1 MSAARLNYYARM
13 CAVIKARRM
22 LAFPTLQYKAN
33 RPSLQG
39 AETLVDRKHFVLI
52 FFHINIQKQTI
63 KGLWVMQNR
72 APRRYSLN
80 SFCCLH
86 LLIWWMLLSNALNTY
101 IISVHDLGV
110 TEITAVDG
118 VTKESFVFKQAWT
131 SPQVL
136 QNIMMMNIYSFA
148 DNTKASAWS
157 QNHDRFDR
165 ASKNILKSHH
175 SKLKFHRY
183 VLVILYSQIKIH

>member
-1 MSAARLNYYARM
+1 M

-118 VTKESFVFKQAWT
+118 VTKESFVFKT
-131 SPQVL
+131 SLNFTSSAAKHHDDELLFICWQHKSKCM
-136 QNIMMMNIYSFA
+136 ITESWSF
-148 DNTKASAWS
+148 WS
-157 QNHDRFDR
+157 GE
-165 ASKNILKSHH
+165 
-175 SKLKFHRY
+175 
-183 VLVILYSQIKIH
+183 